1 MAMLITYP
9 DGSTRLI
16 PKAVRVDQQNFH
28 EGMYDFYDDKE
39 GGLLEQISMSS
50 GIKWELV
57 DEPESQTEETPLF
70 LRNTSEGQKGT
81 AQDEKDESSE

>member
-9 DGSTRLI
+9 DGSTKLI
-16 PKAVRVDQQNFH
+16 AKAVRVDEQNFH

-57 DEPESQTEETPLF
+57 DEPEEQTEEIPLF
-70 LRNTSEGQKGT
+70 LRNNSEGQKGT